1 MFNGILHKVVLAC
14 GFIIALISFAWNYH
28 FYNDL
33 LHAAFV
39 ALCVLFAVSTVL
51 LIAMQAIA
59 RVLYDHL
66 KAEKE
71 KQLAEEAAAKE
82 AEIAEQ
88 KRIEEENE
96 HKAREAI
103 GV

>member
-1 MFNGILHKVVLAC
+1 MFNGILHKLVLAC
-14 GFIIALISFAWNYH
+14 GFVIALIAFALNYH

-33 LHAAFV
+33 LYAAFV

-66 KAEKE
+66 KEEKE
-71 KQLAEEAAAKE
+71 KQMRLEQEKKDAEEAEKR
-82 AEIAEQ
+82 
-88 KRIEEENE
+88 RIEEEAE
-96 HKAREAI
+96 SKAREAI
-103 GV
+103 GL